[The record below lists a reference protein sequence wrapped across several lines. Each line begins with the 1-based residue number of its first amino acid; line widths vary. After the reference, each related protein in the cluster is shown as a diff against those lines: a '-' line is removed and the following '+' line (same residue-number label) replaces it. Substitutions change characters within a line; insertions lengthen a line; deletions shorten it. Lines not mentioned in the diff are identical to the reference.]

1 MKSLPRPASEYD
13 QWCQEE
19 FAILQEK
26 IKPYVVE
33 MTMPCPYGLP
43 HIARFSQALF
53 EHLTDRQLEVFLAAG
68 YRRNGNSLYTM
79 RCWDCHACVPIR
91 LRPSQ
96 FRPNRS
102 QRRARQRNRDL
113 AVSFGELQLD
123 LEHLELCDL
132 FLQTRYPR
140 ERSRAYGYYGEFFCN
155 TIAET
160 RQLQFRLDDRLLGAS
175 IIDIGENFMNA
186 VYFYFD
192 PSETRRSLGTFN
204 ILSLVELCRQMDIGY
219 LYLGYY
225 IAETRAMRYKAA
237 FKPHQLLLGEH
248 WVSGDR

>member
-1 MKSLPRPASEYD
+1 MKIPPRLGSEYD
-13 QWCQEE
+13 QWCQRE
-19 FAILQEK
+19 FSILREK
-26 IKPYVVE
+26 IAPYVVE

-43 HIARFSQALF
+43 HTARFSQALF
-53 EHLTDRQLEVFLAAG
+53 EHLTDQQLEIFFAAG

-91 LRPSQ
+91 LRPDL

-102 QRRARQRNRDL
+102 QRRAWKRNLDL
-113 AVSFGELQLD
+113 AVGLGELELD

-140 ERSRAYGYYGEFFCN
+140 ERNRAHGYYGEFFCN
-155 TIAET
+155 TIADT
-160 RQLQFRLDDRLLGAS
+160 RQLQFHLDDRLLSAS
-175 IIDIGENFMNA
+175 IIDVGQNFMNA

-192 PSETRRSLGTFN
+192 PSESQRGLGVFN
-204 ILSLVELCRQMDIGY
+204 ILSLVELCRQMGIGH

-237 FKPHQLLLGEH
+237 FKPHQLLLGER
-248 WVSGDR
+248 WVEAQ